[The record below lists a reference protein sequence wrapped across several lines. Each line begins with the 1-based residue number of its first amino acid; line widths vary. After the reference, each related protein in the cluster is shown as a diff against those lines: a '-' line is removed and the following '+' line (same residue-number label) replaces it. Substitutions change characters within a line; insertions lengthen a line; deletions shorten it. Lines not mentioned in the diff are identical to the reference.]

1 MQYSDDFL
9 TGGSASGYPDNMG
22 SPSNAFDNNESSYW
36 GSASGGRPTS
46 CWLKYDLGSGVTK
59 KARKLCL
66 KAAQVSGSYYGIQG
80 FALYGSNND
89 NDWTLLTSGEQPNDG
104 TWREYTFLNAV
115 NYRYY
120 KFVFNGSWY
129 SADYTLVAEIELRE
143 IVVAPGG
150 DILTGGTA
158 SCCSGANDPETACDN
173 NESNY
178 WYSVISTPGSWWA
191 YDTTDSKKVR
201 KLRMKAV
208 NIGYGACGIKD
219 WVLYGSNDS
228 SNWTQISSGTQQN
241 NESWQEYTFD
251 NWNSYRYYKLAFPGG
266 SYYSTDRVY
275 IYEIEMYEV
284 ALSPGTPSTPSGPSA
299 GAPGS
304 SYNFSTSSTDPD
316 GLQVKLQ
323 ISWGDGNQSESG
335 YVNSGQSVSLSHAYT
350 TPGTY
355 TVKAIAEN
363 TVPLQSGWSSTAT
376 IVIAAPGSY
385 ARVMGLW

>member
-1 MQYSDDFL
+1 
-9 TGGSASGYPDNMG
+9 
-22 SPSNAFDNNESSYW
+22 
-36 GSASGGRPTS
+36 
-46 CWLKYDLGSGVTK
+46 
-59 KARKLCL
+59 
-66 KAAQVSGSYYGIQG
+66 
-80 FALYGSNND
+80 
-89 NDWTLLTSGEQPNDG
+89 
-104 TWREYTFLNAV
+104 
-115 NYRYY
+115 
-120 KFVFNGSWY
+120 
-129 SADYTLVAEIELRE
+129 
-143 IVVAPGG
+143 
-150 DILTGGTA
+150 
-158 SCCSGANDPETACDN
+158 
-173 NESNY
+173 
-178 WYSVISTPGSWWA
+178 
-191 YDTTDSKKVR
+191 
-201 KLRMKAV
+201 
-208 NIGYGACGIKD
+208 
-219 WVLYGSNDS
+219 VLYGSNDN

>member
-1 MQYSDDFL
+1 MEYSSDFL
-9 TGGSASGYPDNMG
+9 NGGAASSSASLSN
-22 SPSNAFDNNESSYW
+22 PSYAFDNNE
-36 GSASGGRPTS
+36 GTS
-46 CWLKYDLGSGVTK
+46 CGGSEGAGGWIKYDLGVGVAK
-59 KARKLCL
+59 KARKLRM
-66 KAAQVSGSYYGIQG
+66 KANLVSSSYGIRG
-80 FALYGSNND
+80 FYLQGSNND
-89 NDWTLLTSGEQPNDG
+89 ADWVTLTSGEQPNDG
-104 TWREYTFLNAV
+104 TWREYTFVNAV

-120 KFVFNGSWY
+120 RITFADSWTFNY
-129 SADYTLVAEIELRE
+129 ILVGEIELQE

-158 SCCSGANDPETACDN
+158 SCCSGANDPELAADN
-173 NESNY
+173 NETTY
-178 WYSVISTPGSWWA
+178 WHSVISTPGSWWA

-208 NIGYGACGIKD
+208 NIGGGACGIKD

-275 IYEIEMYEV
+275 IYEIEMHEV

-335 YVNSGQSVSLSHAYT
+335 YVNSGQSVSLPHAYT

-385 ARVMGLW
+385 ARVVGLW

>member
-1 MQYSDDFL
+1 MEYSSDFL
-9 TGGSASGYPDNMG
+9 NGGTPTGSAVTGYPT
-22 SPSNAFDNNESSYW
+22 PANAFDNNESTAW
-36 GSASGGRPTS
+36 GGFGGAGG
-46 CWLKYDLGSGVTK
+46 WIKYDLGTGIAK
-59 KARKLCL
+59 KARKLRM
-66 KAAQVSGSYYGIQG
+66 KANLISTSYGIRG
-80 FALYGSNND
+80 FYLQGSNND
-89 NDWTLLTSGEQPNDG
+89 ADWVTLTSGEQPNDG
-104 TWREYTFLNAV
+104 TWREYTFVNAV

-120 KFVFNGSWY
+120 RITFTNSWY
-129 SADYTLVAEIELRE
+129 SDYILVGEIELQE

-208 NIGYGACGIKD
+208 NIGGGACGIKD
-219 WVLYGSNDS
+219 WVLYGSNDN